1 MRIARVDFNS
11 FMMLFESDW
20 CSCWVSRSLF
30 ILQPHKDQDQ
40 PFTGQ
45 RPQTVGLRLTVGH
58 SLVMEDKNLDIRVIV
73 QHTTCNNPTFNK
85 HQNDESLS

>member
-1 MRIARVDFNS
+1 MVE
-11 FMMLFESDW
+11 LQSDW
-20 CSCWVSRSLF
+20 QCACWVSRSLF

-73 QHTTCNNPTFNK
+73 NTLHATIQHSINIKMMNPRLVS
-85 HQNDESLS
+85 DDA